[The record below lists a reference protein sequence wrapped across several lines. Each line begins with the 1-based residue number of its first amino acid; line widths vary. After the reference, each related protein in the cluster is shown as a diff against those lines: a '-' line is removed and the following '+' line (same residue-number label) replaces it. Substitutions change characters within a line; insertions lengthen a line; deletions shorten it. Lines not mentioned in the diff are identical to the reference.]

1 MSKTKKDAAYNVNR
15 RYDERFEDHNA
26 RHSED
31 YRRHKNEKKVRNAL
45 RSNNID
51 ELMSLENY

>member
-15 RYDERFEDHNA
+15 RHDERYQDHYA

-31 YRRHKNEKKVRNAL
+31 YRQHKTEKKVRNAL